1 MEIINFDELI
11 ELETTD
17 SHKEFIY
24 VSGKN
29 NILISAPHT
38 MKQVKED
45 GTIKKAEPF
54 TKAIALYLAKH
65 LNLNA
70 IVKIKDTGDS
80 NHNDKDRY
88 KDEILKIIKDKNIK
102 LFIDLH
108 GASIS
113 NDFDIE
119 LGTLNNLTADYSTV
133 NELKE
138 AFTENGINNVSIN
151 SKFKGGKITQ
161 SVFLYTECEAIQVE
175 INYKYRDYNNQEN
188 IIKLIEC
195 IQNFITFYLN
205 K

>member
-1 MEIINFDELI
+1 MNIIDFNELL
-11 ELETTD
+11 ELEATD

-24 VSGKN
+24 ISGDN

-38 MKQVKED
+38 IQQVKED

-54 TKAIALYLAKH
+54 TKSIAMYLANH

-70 IVKIKDTGDS
+70 IIKIKDTGDS

-88 KDEILKIIKDKNIK
+88 KDEILKIIKEKNIK

-108 GASIS
+108 GASI
-113 NDFDIE
+113 NNEFDIE
-119 LGTLNNLTADYSTV
+119 LGTLNNLTADYSTI

-138 AFTENGINNVSIN
+138 AFTENGISNVSIN

-161 SVFLYTECEAIQVE
+161 SVFLYTECEAIQIE
-175 INYKYRDYNNQEN
+175 INYKYRDYNNKEN
-188 IIKLIEC
+188 IIKLIDC
-195 IQNFITFYLN
+195 LQKFIVFYLN
-205 K
+205 I